1 MTERR
6 GGIVAAGHPISAE
19 AAASILRDGGNAFDA
34 AIAALWTACATEPVL
49 ASPGGGGFLLA
60 QPAQGEKT
68 LYDFF
73 VHTPRTRRNEEEFY
87 PITVD
92 FGVAQQMFH
101 VGRGSVAV
109 PGFVRGLFDV
119 HRDHATMPMTRLVEP
134 AVEAARAG
142 VALTDYQAYLLE
154 VVSPIFRIAH
164 DVREVFACE
173 AKSPPEREEPSPR
186 LKQAG
191 ERYCNGA
198 LADTLEA
205 LAVEGDDLFYEGD
218 LAAEIE
224 GLCLVGGG
232 HVTRQDLSSYRVIRR
247 EPLERR
253 YRSATIAF
261 NPPPSSGGVLIAFSL
276 ELLSRYNV
284 TNLGFGSGAHAEL
297 MLEIMAATNHARSE
311 AMTDGVSR
319 DDLLGADLVER
330 YVREVASEPA
340 SRRGTTHVSV
350 IDAEGNAAS
359 VTVSNGEGC
368 GYMVPGTGFMLNNM
382 LGEEDLNPTGLGS
395 WTHDRR
401 MSSMMAPTAV
411 RWDDGSFAVLG
422 SGGSNRIRTAIL
434 QVLSNLIDFEMA
446 PEQAVNA
453 PRLHLEGSHLD
464 VEALLGESTMARLRE
479 AYPDHTAWPKR
490 NMFFGGAHTA
500 VRTATGAL
508 LGAGDPR
515 RAGVS
520 IVV

>member
-1 MTERR
+1 MTERI

-60 QPAQGEKT
+60 QPARGET
-68 LYDFF
+68 TVYDFF
-73 VHTPRTRRNEEEFY
+73 VHTPRARRGEEEFY

-92 FGVAQQMFH
+92 FGVAQQVFH

-119 HRDHATMPMTRLVEP
+119 HRDHATLPMTCLVEP
-134 AVEAARAG
+134 AVEAARSG
-142 VALTDYQAYLLE
+142 LALTDYQAYLLD
-154 VVSPIFRIAH
+154 VVSPIFRIAR
-164 DVREVFACE
+164 DVKEVFACDDE
-173 AKSPPEREEPSPR
+173 TAPEGDEPSPR

-191 ERYCNGA
+191 DRYCNGA
-198 LADTLEA
+198 LAKTLEA

-224 GLCLVGGG
+224 GLCLDGGG

-253 YRSATIAF
+253 YRTATLAF

-276 ELLSRYNV
+276 ELLVRHDLGC
-284 TNLGFGSGAHAEL
+284 LGFGSASHAKRL
-297 MLEIMAATNHARSE
+297 LEVMAATNRARSE
-311 AMTDGVSR
+311 AMVDGVPSH
-319 DDLLGADLVER
+319 DLLGAELIER
-330 YVREVASEPA
+330 YARQVASEPA

-359 VTVSNGEGC
+359 ATVSNGEGC

-382 LGEEDLNPTGLGS
+382 LGEEDLNANGLGS
-395 WTHDRR
+395 WTGDRR

-446 PEQAVNA
+446 PEQAVNS
-453 PRLHLEGSHLD
+453 PRLHLEGAHLD
-464 VEALLGESTMARLRE
+464 FEALLSESTLARLRE
-479 AYPDHTAWPKR
+479 TFPDHTSWPER

-500 VRTATGAL
+500 LRTAAGEL

-520 IVV
+520 IVL